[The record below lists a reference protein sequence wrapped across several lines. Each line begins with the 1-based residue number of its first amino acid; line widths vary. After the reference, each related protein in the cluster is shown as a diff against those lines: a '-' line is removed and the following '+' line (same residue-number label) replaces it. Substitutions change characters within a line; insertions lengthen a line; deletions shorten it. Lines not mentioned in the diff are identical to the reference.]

1 MLCLYDGDT
10 FSCNLFYSV
19 ISAEILRR
27 CKATTIFQYC
37 VTSAKILIG
46 RIRKKKD
53 VINHMKKALKFGKAN
68 GYIINILIKVCKL

>member
-27 CKATTIFQYC
+27 CKATAIFQYC
-37 VTSAKILIG
+37 VTSTKILIG
-46 RIRKKKD
+46 RIRKKE
-53 VINHMKKALKFGKAN
+53 M
-68 GYIINILIKVCKL
+68 